1 MARPNKIGLDY
12 FSFDADFFND
22 PKIKLL
28 MAKYKRGVEVYLK
41 ILTWGY
47 KEHGYF
53 LPADEDTL
61 LILSGELNITEE
73 LITEIIEFM
82 TIKNLFSDTL
92 YFKYKILTCKRMQLN
107 YLSGTEKRTKITFQ
121 FEYLLIDPNQEK
133 SKMHKS
139 EIKIISFGIPETE
152 LKLSKTELKNINNTQ
167 SETETE
173 TETETEIEIEIESKS
188 ESKKETE
195 INPNSF
201 SNKIFLG
208 KIKNLFKEHT
218 KYSDPNLQTFVYPI
232 YNFFEKIPENMNE
245 KDIEKCLTEV
255 FKKLTKN
262 IGINMDFLVE
272 NIQKE
277 ITAEHEKISKKKKTE
292 LNGENV
298 PRSTVK
304 ISEEEKFKETK
315 KEIIL
320 AEVERVKEKLSPA
333 VVEKINLLVSQEK
346 FTSAEFEILN
356 AIDPVVPLPR
366 TGTGTKIKK
375 KINWS

>member
-92 YFKYKILTCKRMQLN
+92 YSKYKILTCKRMQLN

-139 EIKIISFGIPETE
+139 EIEIISFGIPETE
-152 LKLSKTELKNINNTQ
+152 LKLSETELKNINNTQ

-173 TETETEIEIEIESKS
+173 IEIEIEIES

-195 INPNSF
+195 IKPNSF
-201 SNKIFLG
+201 SNKIFLE
-208 KIKNLFKEHT
+208 KIKNLFSQYT
-218 KYSDPNLQTFVYPI
+218 KYSDPNLKTFVYPI
-232 YNFFEKIPENMNE
+232 YPFFEKIPEHMTEN
-245 KDIEKCLTEV
+245 DVEKCVVEV
-255 FKKLTKN
+255 FKSLQKN
-262 IGINMDFLVE
+262 TGIKIDFLVE
-272 NIQKE
+272 NIHKK
-277 ITAEHEKISKKKKTE
+277 IIAEHEKISSKKKIE
-292 LNGENV
+292 LNGG
-298 PRSTVK
+298 
-304 ISEEEKFKETK
+304 
-315 KEIIL
+315 KEIPRTTNKQSDEEIFVENRRNTIL
-320 AEVERVKEKLSPA
+320 AEIERCKEKISPTA
-333 VVEKINLLVSQEK
+333 LIKINEFMKNEK
-346 FTSAEFEILN
+346 FTQAELELLS
-356 AIDPVVPLPR
+356 AIDPVEQKQHVGSGNKL
-366 TGTGTKIKK
+366 KDKF
-375 KINWS
+375 NWS